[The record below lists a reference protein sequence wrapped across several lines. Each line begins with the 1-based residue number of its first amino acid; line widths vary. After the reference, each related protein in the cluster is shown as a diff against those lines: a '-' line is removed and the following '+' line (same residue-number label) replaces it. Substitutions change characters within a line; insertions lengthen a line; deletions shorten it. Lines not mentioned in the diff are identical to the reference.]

1 MHICLFITFMKYRC
15 LININEYLFRF
26 LDIEVSEVDSI
37 KKDEEIKLL
46 LDQKN
51 KLDSETASLQ
61 IKVLELQQSLR
72 MCHQQSQSIQKNAR
86 NELATIT
93 ATLIQQYIDV
103 KYSTQEL
110 NLNDIAFRN
119 VTMHFKH
126 ILKKMENLG
135 YDTNLIKYL
144 LDANSTV
151 VLQRQKNCFAWIER
165 EQQNKI
171 KSLQQDLRMVEYE
184 RDKLAYFL
192 KAGISKPVL
201 TENEEFFMSLA
212 AANMPMP
219 FTRTTSVSVG
229 KFTKLYEHIP
239 DLIKMKHAIIEQLVY
254 MLDKQN
260 MTCFNSYAISFRIS
274 TFDSCLNFARF
285 VLYFFFIYSTE
296 MQGKM
301 TDEIGIDRMKEI
313 MFKILK
319 TWDDTLN
326 DKERE
331 ILIKEFLPA
340 DAQKAFKESKVP
352 LLEFLWANHIKNHN
366 GADIRK
372 SLSWNKKGIF
382 LYLLV

>member
-1 MHICLFITFMKYRC
+1 
-15 LININEYLFRF
+15 
-26 LDIEVSEVDSI
+26 
-37 KKDEEIKLL
+37 
-46 LDQKN
+46 
-51 KLDSETASLQ
+51 
-61 IKVLELQQSLR
+61 

-151 VLQRQKNCFAWIER
+151 VLQRQKNCSAWIER

-171 KSLQQDLRMVEYE
+171 KRLQQDLRMVEYE

-239 DLIKMKHAIIEQLVY
+239 DLIKMKHAINEQLVY
-254 MLDKQN
+254 LLDKQN

-285 VLYFFFIYSTE
+285 VLYVETDYFFIYSTE

-301 TDEIGIDRMKEI
+301 TEEIGIDRMKEI

-352 LLEFLWANHIKNHN
+352 LLEFLWANHIK
-366 GADIRK
+366 ITTERISV
-372 SLSWNKKGIF
+372 SLYHGTKKGIF